1 VTSTELPTRER
12 PAVETP
18 GPSPEVLFEEARR
31 RRRRRWAAG
40 LSAVGVG
47 VAAAAVAFG
56 VSGSSAPR
64 HPVHRAA
71 ARPPLSQGSG
81 AVVTPKTPTTLT
93 VGPGGVLYVVD
104 IGRDQILRRLADGR
118 FAVVAG
124 SGKAG
129 FSGDGG
135 PAVDAKLRLG
145 FDSGMAVTKT
155 GALLFADSDNERV
168 REVLP
173 NGIIRTIAGGGTTPL
188 GRSPVRAKAVSLGD
202 PRSGSAQLAGLAVG
216 PGASLYL
223 ALPAGVYKLAPDGIL
238 THVVGGKWNPNQ
250 VLAWD
255 KNPAGKG
262 DFAPADRIAV
272 DRAGDL
278 FVAGGGGW
286 GLYEHA
292 STGKLRF
299 VEVFRG
305 DGAGFWGSLA
315 ADGEGTVIGIDNSGV
330 QILSGSGHAKPLTD
344 DPKQLQLALNRALGP
359 RPKASGSDAGT
370 YYFRG
375 GYGIAAAPDGT
386 IYVDQDSGIWSLD
399 SGILGISP
407 DGHVKTI
414 WLSH

>member
-1 VTSTELPTRER
+1 M
-12 PAVETP
+12 
-18 GPSPEVLFEEARR
+18 
-31 RRRRRWAAG
+31 
-40 LSAVGVG
+40 
-47 VAAAAVAFG
+47 
-56 VSGSSAPR
+56 
-64 HPVHRAA
+64 
-71 ARPPLSQGSG
+71 
-81 AVVTPKTPTTLT
+81 LT
-93 VGPGGVLYVVD
+93 VSPGGVLYVVD
-104 IGRDQILRRLADGR
+104 IGRDQILRRLPDGK

-129 FSGDGG
+129 FSGDGR
-135 PAVDAKLRLG
+135 PAVDARLRLG
-145 FDSGMAVTKT
+145 FDSGIAVTKA
-155 GALLFADSDNERV
+155 GALLFADSGNERV

-173 NGIIRTIAGGGTTPL
+173 DGIIQTIAGGGATPL
-188 GRSPVRAKAVSLGD
+188 GTRPVRGRAARLGE
-202 PRSGSAQLAGLAVG
+202 PSSGSAALAGLAIG

-223 ALPAGVYKLAPDGIL
+223 ALPGGVYKLAHDGIL
-238 THVVGGKWNPNQ
+238 THVVGGRWNPNN

-286 GLYEHA
+286 GLYERA
-292 STGKLRF
+292 SNGTTRF

-305 DGAGFWGSLA
+305 DGAGFWGALA
-315 ADGEGTVIGIDNSGV
+315 TGPTGTVIGIDNSGV

-344 DPKQLQLALNRALGP
+344 DPKQLQLALNRALEP
-359 RPKASGSDAGT
+359 RPKASGSGPHT

-375 GYGIAAAPDGT
+375 GYGIAAAPNGT

-399 SGILGISP
+399 SGILAISP
-407 DGHVKTI
+407 DGHVETI